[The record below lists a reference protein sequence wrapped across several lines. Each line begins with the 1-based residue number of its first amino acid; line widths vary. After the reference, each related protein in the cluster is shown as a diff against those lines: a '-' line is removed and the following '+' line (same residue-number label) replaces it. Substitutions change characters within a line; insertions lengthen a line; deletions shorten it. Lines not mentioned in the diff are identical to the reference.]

1 MAITIHFDKDPP
13 EALEQALG
21 TEARYVIQAYSK
33 IPGLQR
39 IFPETAAQIVAE
51 CMKVGES
58 VVDALAMVLTDDLKK
73 LYATTVY
80 LKNGEH
86 FTVLEKYALLED
98 RDSQNALNTLLGE
111 PSPRVFRVTYK

>member
-39 IFPETAAQIVAE
+39 IYPENAADVVAE
-51 CMKVGES
+51 CMKLGEN
-58 VVDALAMVLTDDLKK
+58 VVDALAMVLTDDLKS
-73 LYATTVY
+73 LYATMVF
-80 LKNGEH
+80 LKNGSH
-86 FTVLEKYALLED
+86 FTVMEKYALLED
-98 RDSQNALNTLLGE
+98 RDSQNALDALLRDS
-111 PSPRVFRVTYK
+111 SPRVFRVTYK

>member
-39 IFPETAAQIVAE
+39 IYPENAADVVAE
-51 CMKVGES
+51 CMKLGEN
-58 VVDALAMVLTDDLKK
+58 VVDALAMVLTDDLRK
-73 LYATTVY
+73 LYVTTVY
-80 LKNGEH
+80 LKNGDH
-86 FTVLEKYALLED
+86 FTVTEKYAPLED
-98 RDSQNALNTLLGE
+98 KASKDAIDALLSE